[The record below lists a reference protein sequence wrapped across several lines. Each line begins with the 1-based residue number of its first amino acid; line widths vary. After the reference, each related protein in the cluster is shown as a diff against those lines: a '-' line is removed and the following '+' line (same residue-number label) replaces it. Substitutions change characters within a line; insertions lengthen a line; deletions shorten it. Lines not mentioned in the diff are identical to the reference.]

1 MPVVLTIPCCAQLA
15 RSGVKNSIGTA
26 KFATEHA
33 ADGFDLLVNVGDTSY
48 ADDYEAGHN
57 AKIFDAHFNE
67 IEGYAA
73 RMPFMACP
81 GNHERQCKKNQKT
94 KKTTTTG
101 CYALDRWSVGASH
114 LLYSLRSHTTPA
126 KLK

>member
-1 MPVVLTIPCCAQLA
+1 M
-15 RSGVKNSIGTA
+15 KNSIGTA

-33 ADGFDLLVNVGDTSY
+33 ADGFDLVVNVGDTSY

-57 AKIFDAHFNE
+57 AHIFDAHFNE

-81 GNHERQCKKNQKT
+81 GNHERQCNPPPKQHSP
-94 KKTTTTG
+94 
-101 CYALDRWSVGASH
+101 AMLWIDGAWERPV
-114 LLYSLRSHTTPA
+114 YSLRSPA
-126 KLK
+126 PP